1 MNIERI
7 TVRAKAA
14 AKITRNLSTDIR
26 NGVLLQFASN
36 LRQQKEAI
44 LSANAIDL
52 AAAEKSGMKASFVDR
67 LRLSEK
73 SI

>member
-7 TVRAKAA
+7 TARAKAA

-52 AAAEKSGMKASFVDR
+52 AAAEKAA
-67 LRLSEK
+67 
-73 SI
+73 